1 MRQCGRAQPEAG
13 QPGGLPVLQQ
23 VGQPGGRAGEDAGV
37 AAVLGPGPLV
47 QALLARD
54 GGGLGL
60 VEEHHQVTEDVH
72 GLRGPAGAGLLGPDL
87 VTISAAWA
95 ASRGV
100 TNPTSAERAI
110 SWYGTLAWP
119 RAATIGW
126 PCGGRGVIDGPFTEN
141 QRPSKS
147 M

>member
-1 MRQCGRAQPEAG
+1 M
-13 QPGGLPVLQQ
+13 
-23 VGQPGGRAGEDAGV
+23 GV

-54 GGGLGL
+54 GGGPGL
-60 VEEHHQVTEDVH
+60 IEEHHQVTEDVQ
-72 GLRGPAGAGLLGPDL
+72 GLPGTAGACPARIC

-95 ASRGV
+95 VSRGV
-100 TNPTSAERAI
+100 TNPMSAERAI

-119 RAATIGW
+119 RAATTGW